1 VTASQLFIGNES
13 QGSEDSQSNDSCG
26 CNPVLVVDD
35 NDFNLF
41 TFREIMETT
50 HKIPSDGAVNGL
62 DAVTKFEKSLSCCP
76 YRVVFMDVNMP
87 VMNGIEAT

>member
-1 VTASQLFIGNES
+1 
-13 QGSEDSQSNDSCG
+13 
-26 CNPVLVVDD
+26 VDD